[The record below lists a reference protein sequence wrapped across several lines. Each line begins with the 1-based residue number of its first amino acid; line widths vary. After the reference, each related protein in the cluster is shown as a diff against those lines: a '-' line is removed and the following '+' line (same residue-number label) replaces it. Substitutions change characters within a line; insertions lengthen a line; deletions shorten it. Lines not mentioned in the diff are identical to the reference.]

1 MRRETTYLMPGRVQ
15 KPWRV
20 IDAAGIPLGRLAA
33 EVAVVLMG
41 KHRPEYTPFVDC
53 GDKVVVINAKQIEL
67 TGNKGANRLKMR
79 YSGYPGGL
87 RVQTYGQVRETKP
100 DLLVSDAVRRMLPKN
115 RLARVML
122 SNLEVYPTEV
132 HPHANKNPQ
141 ELKVS

>member
-53 GDKVVVINAKQIEL
+53 GDKVIVINAKQVEL

-132 HPHANKNPQ
+132 HPHAAKKPE

>member
-122 SNLEVYPTEV
+122 KS
-132 HPHANKNPQ
+132 
-141 ELKVS
+141 LKVYAGADHQDAGLNPATMIVG